1 MKENNSLLNNLK
13 KDIQKILIFLNNN
26 QNENKENIN
35 IKSKEELNNDKKK
48 SNNLLTQ
55 NNQLKEDLN
64 NDKEKSF
71 NLFSLKNQGLEIGK
85 YSSLKYESF
94 NNDLNEQ
101 KTKSHEI
108 QKNHENLISLLNNNL
123 NENTHPH
130 SNNINDYND
139 EDIAK
144 SKRKSQK
151 FLGIRN
157 LIFEQDKKID
167 QELFREYVTI
177 KKNYLKKKAS
187 TQMKVNISFSFNLIV
202 FIITIILSI
211 ENLVKNERGVLHIF
225 KSIKNDYYSIIP
237 LYNDF
242 AIIDK
247 SLKLIAIRYILNI
260 TDKGEYYVQKS
271 FNDLKNKVIRL
282 DEVLD
287 FTVTASYDFSNSF
300 LDYFNTTILFNDT
313 KGNSEILT
321 LENFIWRLSAI
332 IHYIYYDI
340 NLIVSSNFRIQ
351 LIFENLSTYFFDIIG
366 NVFNNCLLTSLDMIN
381 KLFYIKK

>member
-1 MKENNSLLNNLK
+1 
-13 KDIQKILIFLNNN
+13 
-26 QNENKENIN
+26 
-35 IKSKEELNNDKKK
+35 
-48 SNNLLTQ
+48 
-55 NNQLKEDLN
+55 
-64 NDKEKSF
+64 
-71 NLFSLKNQGLEIGK
+71 
-85 YSSLKYESF
+85 
-94 NNDLNEQ
+94 
-101 KTKSHEI
+101 
-108 QKNHENLISLLNNNL
+108 
-123 NENTHPH
+123 
-130 SNNINDYND
+130 
-139 EDIAK
+139 
-144 SKRKSQK
+144 
-151 FLGIRN
+151 
-157 LIFEQDKKID
+157 
-167 QELFREYVTI
+167 
-177 KKNYLKKKAS
+177 
-187 TQMKVNISFSFNLIV
+187 MKVNISFSFNLIV

-237 LYNDF
+237 LYNEF

-247 SLKLIAIRYILNI
+247 SLKLISIRYILNI
-260 TDKGEYYVQKS
+260 TEKGEYYVQKS
-271 FNDLKNKVIRL
+271 FNDLKNAVIRL

>member
-1 MKENNSLLNNLK
+1 MHFKNDSNIENILKEFKKNENLQSNTGERRNIEATVMKIFNM
-13 KDIQKILIFLNNN
+13 KDKILINFKKDCIKRYVKIEEYSIYIDKNLIMFKIF
-26 QNENKENIN
+26 QNIN
-35 IKSKEELNNDKKK
+35 ADGNVNLDEIKIIDKYINTSKFETENDKYKRVRLLYGTPFNLKIKS
-48 SNNLLTQ
+48 
-55 NNQLKEDLN
+55 
-64 NDKEKSF
+64 
-71 NLFSLKNQGLEIGK
+71 
-85 YSSLKYESF
+85 
-94 NNDLNEQ
+94 
-101 KTKSHEI
+101 
-108 QKNHENLISLLNNNL
+108 
-123 NENTHPH
+123 
-130 SNNINDYND
+130 YND

-187 TQMKVNISFSFNLIV
+187 TQMIVNISFSFNLIV

-351 LIFENLSTYFFDIIG
+351 
-366 NVFNNCLLTSLDMIN
+366 FN
-381 KLFYIKK
+381 F